1 MFNFDLSDLDHGIFP
16 TSGRWNAEGGAL
28 GFSKF
33 DENTGGRTVEEIPL
47 GTPEAKF
54 VMDLATRER
63 GYGLIRK
70 GLYDMRLSPVGSPP
84 PEWPG
89 DDDFKP
95 AIGFWGWNPILGELR
110 FETNGAI
117 FRSAVSAVWD
127 HCRTFREAAENL
139 QPVIFFAGR
148 IERPIAA
155 IGKSFWA
162 PTIQIV
168 GWVPRDKVPC
178 FAARQ
183 PTVKPPIAIDLQVRH
198 ALLEHLQQKPERQK
212 PEPELQKAPEP
223 ARQEAP
229 TRARTRSKL
238 APPTGALTAA
248 KERALERLLT
258 AAAKTVNPNGWT
270 ASELYSAAALYLAEV
285 EDLVKQGRLAKRGE
299 RYYPP
304 PPPRTPLEEY
314 LDDTLPDDPV
324 PEL

>member
-1 MFNFDLSDLDHGIFP
+1 MFNLDLSDLDHGIFP
-16 TSGRWNAEGGAL
+16 ATGRWNADGGAL

-33 DENTGGRTVEEIPL
+33 DENTGERTIEEIGL
-47 GTPEAKF
+47 GSPEAKF

-89 DDDFKP
+89 DNDFKP
-95 AIGFWGWNPILGELR
+95 ATGFWGWNPILGELR

-117 FRSAVSAVWD
+117 FRGAISSLWD
-127 HCRTFREAAENL
+127 NCRSYKEASEGL
-139 QPVIFFAGR
+139 QPVIHFVDR
-148 IERPIAA
+148 VERPIRA
-155 IGKSFWA
+155 IGKTFWA
-162 PTIQIV
+162 PVIKII

-198 ALLEHLQQKPERQK
+198 ALLEHLQQTPEQQK
-212 PEPELQKAPEP
+212 PEP

-229 TRARTRSKL
+229 ARARTRSKP
-238 APPTGALTAA
+238 A
-248 KERALERLLT
+248 
-258 AAAKTVNPNGWT
+258 
-270 ASELYSAAALYLAEV
+270 
-285 EDLVKQGRLAKRGE
+285 
-299 RYYPP
+299 
-304 PPPRTPLEEY
+304 PPRTPIEQY